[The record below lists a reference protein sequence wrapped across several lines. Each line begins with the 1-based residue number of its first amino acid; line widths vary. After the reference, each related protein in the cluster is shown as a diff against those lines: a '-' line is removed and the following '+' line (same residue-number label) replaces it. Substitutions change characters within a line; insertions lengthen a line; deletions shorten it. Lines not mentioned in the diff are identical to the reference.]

1 MKPREFVALLYRGVN
16 PHPGQVEFR
25 FLPSPVSHAWMP
37 WPAFEGHPQEFT
49 IDRTPAGKSAY
60 LGVAL
65 RRDTSSGERENCH
78 PTHLQWV
85 DLDLD
90 RAPSYTDG
98 LTKAT
103 LLETLPAELGEYKQ
117 RLFADALAIC
127 EKHRIPP
134 RAVVD
139 SGHGLHLYWARRTTP
154 SGAGEI
160 EPTNATLAALFA
172 ELGADPSVKDL
183 PRVLRLPGGQNIKN
197 PARPLPVQVMLSDP
211 DAWVEREALEALPQP
226 QGKAKP
232 APVPAGGFQPLT
244 VAAPDSGSVVGA
256 FNDRYPITE
265 LLERYGYRREDAK
278 TYTRPGDGASGH
290 DVKLLPNVRGVLCSY
305 HHSSND
311 PLADGPGDGHLRE
324 PFDLFA
330 EYEHGG
336 NAKAAAKAA
345 AAMLGMSH
353 AGRSISVGA
362 GKSGP
367 AGDAAP
373 AALTWGER
381 QPLPAALP
389 AAPTLPPEMLPPA
402 LRGWLVDLAELA
414 CVPLEGLAASALAG
428 LSGLIG
434 RSVQLAPE
442 GLDNSWRV
450 VPNLWGALVMR
461 PSGMKSMQL
470 DAALAPLHE
479 LEARARDEFEAGE
492 IDRELKLEDLKAQEE
507 QIKKAGKSK
516 GGKLDVDALR
526 ELRLEAR
533 EAAPTPRRYMV
544 QNTTYEK
551 LGELLRENPLGLTMV
566 RDELSGWIEAMG
578 REENSEPRSFWL
590 QTWNGDGSYT
600 FDRIGRG
607 TVRVDNLCMAV
618 MGAIQPGPLQRFVSK
633 SRAAGAAD
641 VGFLQRFQLLV
652 YPDGLPAWK
661 RPSRQADAAAKAQA
675 LAVFEALDTVRQ
687 SSEPVTLAF
696 SEEAQAVFIEWRDAL
711 EVRLRGGE
719 LVKFPAFESHLGKY
733 RSLAPSLALIFHL
746 VDVAAPTL
754 HPAALPPV
762 TAQAL
767 DLALNWVDFLE
778 LHARKVYA
786 HDLGTAFTPAHA
798 LAEKIESGAVR
809 DGDGMRDLR
818 RRDLSG
824 LIDEELG
831 LAVQALSDLGWVQ
844 VEKVKT
850 PGRSREVLRLH
861 PDFLPDG
868 GGEA

>member
-1 MKPREFVALLYRGVN
+1 MTAFTPREWVAFLYRGVN
-16 PHPGQVEFR
+16 PHPGHVEFR
-25 FLPSPVSHAWMP
+25 FLPSERKAWMP

-49 IDRTPAGKSAY
+49 LDRIPAGEEAY
-60 LGVAL
+60 MGMAL
-65 RRDTSSGERENCH
+65 RRNTANGKKENCQ

-85 DLDLD
+85 DLDLAE
-90 RAPSYTDG
+90 APSYTGG

-103 LLETLPAELGEYKQ
+103 LKETDPEELREYKTA
-117 RLFADALAIC
+117 LLADALEVCA
-127 EKHRIPP
+127 RYNIPP

-139 SGHGLHLYWARRTTP
+139 SGHGLHLHWTRRTTP
-154 SGAGEI
+154 SGTGET
-160 EPTNATLAALFA
+160 EPTNAKLAALFA
-172 ELGADPSVKDL
+172 HLGADSTVKDL
-183 PRVLRLPGGQNIKN
+183 SRIMRLPGGLNLKN
-197 PARPLPVQVMLSDP
+197 PARPLPVQVIYIDA
-211 DAWVEREALEALPQP
+211 DAWVEHGAFEALPSAARKAAPATHTPAPAQVGSGTALERYV
-226 QGKAKP
+226 QRALAEECGAVASAGEGGRNDALNRAAFNLGTLVGAGVLDELHAAQELSEAARAAGLEGSEVQATVRSGLGSGKAKP
-232 APVPAGGFQPLT
+232 RDL
-244 VAAPDSGSVVGA
+244 SGVGQKS
-256 FNDRYPITE
+256 E
-265 LLERYGYRREDAK
+265 
-278 TYTRPGDGASGH
+278 
-290 DVKLLPNVRGVLCSY
+290 
-305 HHSSND
+305 
-311 PLADGPGDGHLRE
+311 
-324 PFDLFA
+324 
-330 EYEHGG
+330 
-336 NAKAAAKAA
+336 
-345 AAMLGMSH
+345 
-353 AGRSISVGA
+353 

-389 AAPTLPPEMLPPA
+389 PAPTLPPEMLPPA

-414 CVPLEGLAASALAG
+414 CVPLEGLAASALAA

-434 RSVQLAPE
+434 RAVQLAPE

-450 VPNLWGALVMR
+450 VPNLWGALVQR

-492 IDRELKLEDLKAQEE
+492 VDRELKLEALKMQEE
-507 QIKKAGKSK
+507 QIKKDSKKS
-516 GGKLDVDALR
+516 GKLDLDALR

-633 SRAAGAAD
+633 SRAGAAAD

-675 LAVFEALDTVRQ
+675 LAVFETLDTVRQ

-798 LAEKIESGAVR
+798 LAEKIEGGAVR
-809 DGDGMRDLR
+809 EGDRLRDLR
-818 RRDLSG
+818 RKGWAGLS
-824 LIDEELG
+824 DEELG
-831 LAVQALSDLGWVQ
+831 MAVQALSDLGWVQ

-850 PGRSREVLRLH
+850 PGRPLEVLRLH
-861 PDFLPDG
+861 PDFLSDG